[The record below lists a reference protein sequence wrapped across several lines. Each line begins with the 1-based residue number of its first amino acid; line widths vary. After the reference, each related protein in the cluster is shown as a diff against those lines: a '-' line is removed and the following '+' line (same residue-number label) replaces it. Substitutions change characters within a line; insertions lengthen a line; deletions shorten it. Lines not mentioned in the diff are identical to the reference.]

1 MSSNEINHVF
11 CIGPFN
17 SGTNLLEKI
26 LTNSDTINIYNNN
39 SINIINKER
48 DEWIPNVNFKHC
60 FLRNIL
66 DKYIH
71 SKNTGII
78 ILYKN
83 VYNWLYSMKKEHY
96 DIKMIKNKLFDTLLF
111 GQYKFDDI
119 IQVYNLYYTMYMDI
133 IEKNSNVIFVD
144 YYKLINNDSSFEYL
158 NQKLSPLGIKVNNRE
173 KMMHQLNEPAK
184 NHGKCIQNSNLAL
197 QNYLLNQHLVK
208 QFVIQNTKLNHTI
221 NTKVIEYFENDE
233 SRK

>member
-1 MSSNEINHVF
+1 MSSNEINYVF

-26 LTNSDTINIYNNN
+26 LTNSDTINIYNND
-39 SINIINKER
+39 SIKIINKER

-173 KMMHQLNEPAK
+173 KMVRQLNEPAK

>member
-1 MSSNEINHVF
+1 MSSNEINDVF

-39 SINIINKER
+39 SIKIINKER

-173 KMMHQLNEPAK
+173 KMMLQLNKPAK

-197 QNYLLNQHLVK
+197 QNYVSNQDLVK

>member
-1 MSSNEINHVF
+1 MSSNEITQVF

-17 SGTNLLEKI
+17 TGTNLLEKI
-26 LTNSDTINIYNNN
+26 LSNSD
-39 SINIINKER
+39 SINTNKNERIKIINKER

-83 VYNWLYSMKKEHY
+83 VYNWLYSMKKEPY

-158 NQKLSPLGIKVNNRE
+158 NQKLSSLGIKVNNRE
-173 KMMHQLNEPAK
+173 KMMKELNKPAK
-184 NHGKCIQNSNLAL
+184 KHGKCIQNSNIAL
-197 QNYLLNQHLVK
+197 QNYLSNQELVK

-221 NTKVIEYFENDE
+221 NTKVIEYFENNE